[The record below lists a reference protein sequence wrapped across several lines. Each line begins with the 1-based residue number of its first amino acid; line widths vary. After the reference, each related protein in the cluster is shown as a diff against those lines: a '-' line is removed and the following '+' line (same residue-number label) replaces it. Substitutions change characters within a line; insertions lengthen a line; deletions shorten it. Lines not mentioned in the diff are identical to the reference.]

1 MVQEKNSLIT
11 FELIPQ
17 NDYEKNTLI
26 PKLNEEINNALMFT
40 GVLILS
46 VVVFFIVIRKAIRRT
61 KEKF

>member
-1 MVQEKNSLIT
+1 MVQGKNSLIT

-26 PKLNEEINNALMFT
+26 PKLNEEINNTLMFT

-46 VVVFFIVIRKAIRRT
+46 VLVFFIVIRKVIRRT